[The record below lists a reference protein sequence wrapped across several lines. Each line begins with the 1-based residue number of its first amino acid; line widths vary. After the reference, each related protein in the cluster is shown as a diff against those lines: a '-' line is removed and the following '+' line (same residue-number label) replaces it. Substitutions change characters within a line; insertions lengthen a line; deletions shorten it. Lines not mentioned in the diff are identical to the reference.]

1 MNRKIL
7 FTTSAL
13 AIASSLASVL
23 LSAAGKFSYEGNTF
37 HHRRGCAGSFDTKP
51 FMVLN
56 EKVWIFSIGSSL
68 VAGEVVSIVPMAK
81 AKEILSGP
89 NARETAF
96 VDEKIECFRTLF
108 ADREG
113 HAAIAKIKPAGDDS
127 LGVVVRGL
135 PANAWLLSGLGKP
148 VSMTVK
154 DNPYVES
161 VRHIVTDTCYA
172 PDSRVEVRKSPELN
186 GRSIVQLVI
195 GKAKKVSL
203 EKRKQIIEKQSLEY
217 ETAHYKRFPEY
228 KKERADEIE
237 GTDFFE
243 SAGICRFFLD
253 GKRVLKADSFSHVS
267 GLNRDWGHEVL
278 LDSRDWPYLRES
290 SLGFI
295 SLDEGKNWD
304 AVFIAYGMETTNF
317 MIQSLDSASVTHYH
331 GDAPSFR

>member
-7 FTTSAL
+7 FTVSAL
-13 AIASSLASVL
+13 AIAAFLAPAL
-23 LSAAGKFSYEGNTF
+23 LLAAGKFSYEGNTF
-37 HHRRGCAGSFDTKP
+37 DHVRGCAGYYGKKP
-51 FMVLN
+51 FLALN
-56 EKVWIFSIGSSL
+56 EKVWLFSRDSSH

-81 AKEILSGP
+81 AKAIFSGP
-89 NARETAF
+89 NAYGTAS
-96 VDEKIECFRTLF
+96 VDEEIECFRTLF

-113 HAAIAKIKPAGDDS
+113 YTAIAKVKPVGDDS
-127 LGVVVRGL
+127 LGVVIRGL

-148 VSMTVK
+148 ISMTVQ

-161 VRHIVTDTCYA
+161 VRHLVTDACYA
-172 PDSRVEVRKSPELN
+172 PDSIVQVSKSPVLN

-203 EKRKQIIEKQSLEY
+203 EKRGQIIEKESLEY
-217 ETAHYKRFPEY
+217 ETEHYKSFPAY
-228 KKERADEIE
+228 KKEQIDKIE

-243 SAGICRFFLD
+243 SAEICRFFLD
-253 GKRVLKADSFSHVS
+253 GKRVLKADTFSHAS
-267 GLNRDWGHEVL
+267 GLNRDWGHEVI
-278 LDSRDWPYLRES
+278 LDSRDWPYLRED

-304 AVFIAYGMETTNF
+304 AVFMAYGMETANF

-331 GDAPSFR
+331 GFTPSFR

>member
-1 MNRKIL
+1 MNCKIL
-7 FTTSAL
+7 FTVSAFS
-13 AIASSLASVL
+13 IAASLVPAL

-37 HHRRGCAGSFDTKP
+37 DQRHGCAGSFDTKP
-51 FMVLN
+51 FLVLN
-56 EKVWIFSIGSSL
+56 EKVWIFSSDSSHI
-68 VAGEVVSIVPMAK
+68 AGEVVSIVPMAK
-81 AKEILSGP
+81 AKEIFSGP
-89 NARETAF
+89 NAYGTAF
-96 VDEKIECFRTLF
+96 VDEEIECFRTLF

-113 HAAIAKIKPAGDDS
+113 HTAIARIKPAGADS
-127 LGVVVRGL
+127 LGVVIRGL

-161 VRHIVTDTCYA
+161 VRHLVTDACYA
-172 PDSRVEVRKSPELN
+172 PDSRVEVRKSPVLN

-203 EKRKQIIEKQSLEY
+203 EKRRQIIEKKSLEY

-228 KKERADEIE
+228 KKEQIDKIE

-243 SAGICRFFLD
+243 SAEICRFFLD
-253 GKRVLKADSFSHVS
+253 GKRALKADTFSHAS
-267 GLNRDWGHEVL
+267 GLNRDWGREVI

-331 GDAPSFR
+331 GAAPSFR